1 MSQSDASEALKA
13 LIFSLSEIQTAIQ
26 NGAPGYEPLIET
38 GRNTITDES
47 ACCQCGAILVKRE
60 DNPEKEHRTWFLVP
74 GSEYADQ
81 FCTNSPNS
89 LQATAYLV
97 AIATH
102 RIRWTMLHSP
112 KKSEPGKGKVV
123 GKACGFPEALLTAL
137 NVKYRYEL
145 KHLGIYRDKVVDR
158 DQKEFGKLM
167 RSFTYNTPVN
177 MALSL
182 VATIYAIS
190 RISLV
195 HADQHTD
202 LMSAQAAFLF
212 VAEDHH
218 ATRLNS
224 CHLLPQVDLLNEFL
238 AQQGVEGLIDMTLH
252 MHASDLDKWDGD
264 EYNQKGE
271 VISDSAASDFVIRET
286 KSLKYRES
294 KMRYRREGVRFLF
307 VEPEHTPRY
316 KQLLRIVH
324 RHAEYE
330 RQIRAGMFSKKV
342 IDQPKHCVD
351 YATRFLRDLRRDDP
365 TVEIPG
371 ETQVVEQ
378 PPAKRQRIDG

>member
-1 MSQSDASEALKA
+1 
-13 LIFSLSEIQTAIQ
+13 
-26 NGAPGYEPLIET
+26 
-38 GRNTITDES
+38 
-47 ACCQCGAILVKRE
+47 
-60 DNPEKEHRTWFLVP
+60 
-74 GSEYADQ
+74 
-81 FCTNSPNS
+81 
-89 LQATAYLV
+89 
-97 AIATH
+97 
-102 RIRWTMLHSP
+102 
-112 KKSEPGKGKVV
+112 
-123 GKACGFPEALLTAL
+123 
-137 NVKYRYEL
+137 
-145 KHLGIYRDKVVDR
+145 
-158 DQKEFGKLM
+158 
-167 RSFTYNTPVN
+167 

-324 RHAEYE
+324 QHAEYE

-351 YATRFLRDLRRDDP
+351 YATRFLRDLRLDDP
-365 TVEIPG
+365 TVKIPG